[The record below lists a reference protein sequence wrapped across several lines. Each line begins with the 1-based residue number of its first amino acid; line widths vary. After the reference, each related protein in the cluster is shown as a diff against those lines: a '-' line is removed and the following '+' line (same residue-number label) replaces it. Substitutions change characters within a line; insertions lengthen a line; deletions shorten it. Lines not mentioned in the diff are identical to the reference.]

1 MDSRLVLGNLGRILD
16 IMETLHKQLILN
28 EVLESSKEALL
39 LLGCITPLVEYA
51 SLSADEDPLAVPS
64 LKDEHELGSSA
75 LSERDVLLESLEG
88 TLSRFHIL
96 IVLLLLEQN
105 VVLQHVLLLTLLAHL
120 LIVDV
125 NVAVGDELLEHHSS
139 HVETMSFPVI

>member
-16 IMETLHKQLILN
+16 IMETLHKQLLLN
-28 EVLESSKEALL
+28 KVLESSTEALL
-39 LLGCITPLVEYA
+39 LLRCIAPLIEYA
-51 SLSADEDPLAVPS
+51 SLSADEDPLTISS

-75 LSERDVLLESLEG
+75 LSERDVLLESLQS
-88 TLSRFHIL
+88 TLGRFHIL
-96 IVLLLLEQN
+96 IVLLLLEQD
-105 VVLQHVLLLTLLAHL
+105 VVLQHILLLALLTHL

-125 NVAVGDELLEHHSS
+125 NVAVGDELLEHHSG